1 MINITWQ
8 WIANQIFA
16 FIGLIFVV
24 FSFQQKSTKKLLI
37 LRNFSTGFVFIGL
50 CFLGNISAI
59 IFCGAG
65 VIRNLVSLYFAYKPD
80 TKKSIKYI
88 ASTLIV
94 VLLAVLNIIYW
105 KNLYNLFSI
114 FLGTFLVITFMQEK
128 SSTIRKLSVMAE
140 ILAIIY
146 YAILLS
152 PTNVIIEIIGLI
164 SAIVGIIRLDLN
176 KKVANTI

>member
-1 MINITWQ
+1 MIDITWQ
-8 WIANQIFA
+8 WITNQIFA

-37 LRNFSTGFVFIGL
+37 LRNLATGFVFMGL

-80 TKKSIKYI
+80 TKKIVKYI
-88 ASTLIV
+88 ASLLIV
-94 VLLAVLNIIYW
+94 ILLVILNIIYW

-114 FLGTFLVITFMQEK
+114 ILGAFLVFTFMQEK
-128 SSTIRKLSVMAE
+128 AATIRKLSVIAE
-140 ILAIIY
+140 ILSITY

-164 SAIVGIIRLDLN
+164 SAIVGIVRLDL
-176 KKVANTI
+176 KKKDGTI